1 MNAALAEI
9 QPLLFEFLAMDTPQ
23 RQHRRFAKCRCASP
37 IYGMIFCDH
46 AADVNPQRW
55 LTFHLIQQC
64 VEAQFILRAWWA
76 VKAKYQLAELQTK
89 DPNMHRLVARCLQ
102 MPVTLH
108 DDLRNLCTHV
118 LEPIG
123 GWMKSEWQIE

>member
-9 QPLLFEFLAMDTPQ
+9 QPLLFEFLAMDTPATAQ
-23 RQHRRFAKCRCASP
+23 EIRKMRVR
-37 IYGMIFCDH
+37 ITDLWGDFCDH

-76 VKAKYQLAELQTK
+76 VKAKYQLAELETK